1 METIFPIAY
10 FTLIMI
16 IGGAIMSKKFR
27 SFILAVIF
35 TAVFIFFLCAAQ
47 NAARAEITNGYIT
60 RVAPE
65 IINGYPVLIITVETI
80 EGEVYTYFSET
91 EIDTIG
97 EVDIEVVDNKVV
109 NVW

>member
-1 METIFPIAY
+1 MENIIPIIY
-10 FTLIMI
+10 FTLIII
-16 IGGAIMSKKFR
+16 IGGVIMSRRFR
-27 SFILAVIF
+27 SFILAVVF
-35 TAVFIFFLCAAQ
+35 MAVFVFCLCAAQ

-60 RVAPE
+60 RVAPD
-65 IINGYPVLIITVETI
+65 IVDNHPVLIVTIETV

-97 EVDIEVVDNKVV
+97 EVDIEMVDGKVI